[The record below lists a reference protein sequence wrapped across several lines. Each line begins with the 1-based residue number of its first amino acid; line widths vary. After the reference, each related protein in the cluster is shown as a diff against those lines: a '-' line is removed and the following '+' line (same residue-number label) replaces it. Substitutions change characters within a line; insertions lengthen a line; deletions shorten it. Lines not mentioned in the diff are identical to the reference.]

1 MTPEN
6 KEKTNLEKPEKPA
19 ESSEGGSG
27 FLSLSDLEPSK
38 LHTASAG
45 SASLSAVRHE
55 SFYLVPAGHQQ
66 QLL

>member
-45 SASLSAVRHE
+45 SASLSAVRHATH
-55 SFYLVPAGHQQ
+55 SWRPFYFGARR
-66 QLL
+66 